1 MSDITGNTL
10 KSLLKPEWLNSISVS
25 QPTWNKIAKVLNDCN
40 FYPKLENIFN
50 ALNTM
55 QPKNIKVVIIGQDP
69 YQTKGLA
76 HGYSFSV
83 PVGIEIPP
91 SLRNIYKELQREY
104 GIEEKLHTGN
114 LEKWIP
120 EGVLL
125 LNSILTV
132 EAGKSNSHKNIGWE
146 IVTNEIIKYIDNTC
160 SVVFLAWG
168 NEAVKTCSIVKNNVV
183 LQYGHPSPLNTAKP
197 FYGCDCFSEANK
209 ELIKKN
215 ILPVRWTVLW
225 D

>member
-1 MSDITGNTL
+1 MSDISGNTL
-10 KSLLKPEWLNSISVS
+10 KSLLKPEWLDNISVP

-69 YQTKGLA
+69 YQTKGFA

-83 PVGIEIPP
+83 LPGVQIPK
-91 SLRNIYKELQREY
+91 SLQNIYKELQREY

-114 LEKWIP
+114 LEKWIS

-146 IVTNEIIKYIDNTC
+146 TVTNEIIKYIDNTC
-160 SVVFLAWG
+160 NVVFLAWG
-168 NEAVKTCSIVKNNVV
+168 NEAIKTCSIVKKNTV
-183 LQYGHPSPLNTAKP
+183 LQYGHPSPLNTSNP
-197 FYGCDCFSEANK
+197 FYECDCFSEANR